1 MTTASENTAGTNSAE
16 HDGRADH
23 AQNTEQNTGAFIIT
37 TFKSAGGIDV
47 VKGFLEQEYSKYSTE
62 TAAEVPQIDTAEGR
76 KRIKDLAA
84 SINKKLSELDTPIRD
99 YLRDIKEQPKL
110 IEKIAKENKD
120 KFTQLRADILK
131 PLEDAQ
137 AWQDEKLNWLNGIP
151 AWCATNPAAAD
162 LSALLVNV
170 EAFTLD
176 DIWSE
181 LLKKFKVAHECA
193 VTTLKVTL
201 ERIELAE
208 AQAAELEE
216 LRRKQALAEQQ
227 ERDRKIAE
235 EAAAKARADADAQAK
250 KDREDLER
258 RAVEAKQREENAK
271 ASEQKAIR
279 DAELAEEKRKQDAIE
294 SEARS
299 VAAAKESAERQA
311 LAVKKAAEDEAKR
324 IADEE
329 AEQQRLAQAREANKE
344 HRIKINRAAMVD
356 LIAAGLTEELARA
369 AITAIAKKQ
378 VRNISIQY

>member
-1 MTTASENTAGTNSAE
+1 MTTASENTEQST
-16 HDGRADH
+16 D
-23 AQNTEQNTGAFIIT
+23 QNTEQNTGTFIIT

-47 VKGFLEQEYSKYSTE
+47 VKGFLEQEYSKYSEE

-120 KFTQLRADILK
+120 KFTKLRADILK

-137 AWQDEKLNWLNGIP
+137 EWQDGKLNWLNGIP
-151 AWCATNPAAAD
+151 VWCATNPAAAD
-162 LSALLVNV
+162 LSALLVDV

-208 AQAAELEE
+208 AQAARLAELEA
-216 LRRKQALAEQQ
+216 QAAEQQ
-227 ERDRKIAE
+227 RKDREREIA
-235 EAAAKARADADAQAK
+235 EAAAKKAREEAEAKAQ

-271 ASEQKAIR
+271 AAEQKAIR
-279 DAELAEEKRKQDAIE
+279 DAELADAQRKQDAIDA
-294 SEARS
+294 EARS
-299 VAAAKESAERQA
+299 VAAAKEAAERQE

-329 AEQQRLAQAREANKE
+329 AEQLRLAQAREANKE

-356 LIAAGLTEELARA
+356 FMAAGLSEADARL
-369 AITAIAKKQ
+369 AITAIAKKEI
-378 VRNISIQY
+378 RNISIQY